1 LVFGLNEGK
10 QEKMGKIQKKVE
22 EITKMGKE
30 PIIAV
35 IQRQG
40 EIIYYKISKMNFYQN
55 TSKIDM
61 KNFEF

>member
-10 QEKMGKIQKKVE
+10 QEKMWKLQKKVE

-40 EIIYYKISKMNFYQN
+40 EIIYNKISRMNLYQN
-55 TSKIDM
+55 TSKMDM
-61 KNFEF
+61 KDFEF